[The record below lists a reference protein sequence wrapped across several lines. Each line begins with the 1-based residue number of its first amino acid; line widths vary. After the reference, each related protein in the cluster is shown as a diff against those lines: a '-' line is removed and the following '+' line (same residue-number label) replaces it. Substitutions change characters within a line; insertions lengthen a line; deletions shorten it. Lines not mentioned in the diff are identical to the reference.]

1 MQDIF
6 EISNNEPLPKMDKA
20 TLSTSVLNELVKLNN
35 NETEGTKEHI
45 TQKPERVKLPRK
57 KHDITP
63 ENKEKMLENLR
74 KGREARKAKSND
86 IMKQLSELK
95 TLIVQ
100 PKEVEAVKPI
110 EVVTPRA
117 VEQPKVVE
125 KPKVVEAVTP
135 RAVEQPKVVEAKPI
149 NKPVEAVKTMVT
161 TTLPIVK
168 QPVVY
173 STFKKP
179 IW

>member
-1 MQDIF
+1 MEDIF
-6 EISNNEPLPKMDKA
+6 EISNK
-20 TLSTSVLNELVKLNN
+20 ELIKLNN

-57 KHDITP
+57 KHDIAP

-86 IMKQLSELK
+86 IMKQLTELK
-95 TLIVQ
+95 TLI
-100 PKEVEAVKPI
+100 A
-110 EVVTPRA
+110 
-117 VEQPKVVE
+117 QPKVVE
-125 KPKVVEAVTP
+125 PLPDKDKATISPLG
-135 RAVEQPKVVEAKPI
+135 RIEQPKPVQQPKPVETKPIETKPIEAKPI

-161 TTLPIVK
+161 TTLPIIK
-168 QPVVY
+168 PPTVY